1 LLSVSA
7 VAPAGLQCARSGNGA
22 GKRSLFGSRRLHLA
36 AIFVSYRKQGE
47 DKARALHLAE
57 DLREAFG
64 ADAVFL
70 DDRATILG
78 KFGGALD
85 AQLRSCRALIVV
97 VGPTWTER
105 IEDLFKPAD
114 WVHREIRAA
123 LERGI
128 LIVPVLVDG
137 AHIPHEKQLPP
148 ALTGLL
154 DFQAVPIYT
163 RHWRENV
170 DVLTDALA
178 AELGLRRAQPAI
190 AVPSL
195 SGDWIDT
202 DGVHVTLVQRG
213 NNVQISL
220 MAGGR
225 SMGRG
230 TATLEGNQ
238 VQLSIWRGDLGE
250 GSGTGTV
257 SPDGRQISGSVQYG
271 FQRFG
276 FSISRRR

>member
-1 LLSVSA
+1 MRPFRQCRRPTPF
-7 VAPAGLQCARSGNGA
+7 VASW
-22 GKRSLFGSRRLHLA
+22 RLPLA

-47 DKARALHLAE
+47 DKARALHLTE

-64 ADAVFL
+64 SDAVFL

-85 AQLRSCRALIVV
+85 AQLRACRALIVV
-97 VGPTWTER
+97 IGPTWIER
-105 IEDLFKPAD
+105 LEDLSAPGD
-114 WVHREIRAA
+114 WVHREIETG
-123 LERGI
+123 LQRGI

-137 AHIPHEKQLPP
+137 ANMPQRKQLPP

-154 DFQAVPIYT
+154 DFQAMPIYT
-163 RHWRENV
+163 RHWKENV
-170 DVLTDALA
+170 EVLTDALA
-178 AELGLRRAQPAI
+178 EELGLRRARPAV
-190 AVPSL
+190 AVPTL

-202 DGVHVTLVQRG
+202 DGVQVTLVHQG

-225 SMGRG
+225 RMGRG
-230 TATLEGNQ
+230 NATLDGNQ
-238 VQLSIWRGDLGE
+238 VQLSIWRADLGE